1 MCKSTP
7 IVMIGIGV
15 SRSRGGPN
23 SALTMEFG
31 AETLRVMRVTMKRE
45 SG

>member
-15 SRSRGGPN
+15 SRARAGRN
-23 SALTMEFG
+23 SAPTMEFG
-31 AETLRVMRVTMKRE
+31 AEALRVMRVTMKRE